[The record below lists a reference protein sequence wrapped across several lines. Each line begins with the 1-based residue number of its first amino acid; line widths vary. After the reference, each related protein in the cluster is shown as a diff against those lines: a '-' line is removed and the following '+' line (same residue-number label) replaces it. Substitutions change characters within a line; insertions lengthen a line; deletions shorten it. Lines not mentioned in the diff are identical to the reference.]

1 MGIGALG
8 KTLQPVRYP
17 GGSTAQTLNHAER
30 LEYGN
35 VLLELGSEMFLGPCR
50 PSWSQPG
57 PLKPP
62 RHRAVEPV
70 NGRRW
75 RRQALPRE
83 QHKVCGGAAFP
94 GTPRSFPIQREVKVQ
109 HRVKRR
115 GAGLRCGKRE
125 RDVDPHF
132 HMVPSGKE
140 WWACVPRFV
149 DPRLP
154 LRCRPPSF
162 LIGEWHLGA
171 LHHPRSLILH
181 SCARPCARL

>member
-1 MGIGALG
+1 M
-8 KTLQPVRYP
+8 QPVRYP

-83 QHKVCGGAAFP
+83 QHKVCGGAAIP